1 MTTPRGK
8 APLTKAEPDGRRQAK
23 PPAKARRPKAAAAQV
38 ADAQA
43 VVEKAAADAQ
53 ASAEKAAAEKARRT
67 QAAEKAR
74 GTQAAEKP
82 AAERAHGTQVA
93 EKAADAQAT
102 AQKARGRQAADAQ
115 AEAEKPRRTQAEE
128 PRENIADAAAQ
139 LAGGAEGAEAVL
151 GPGLFAGSGLG
162 QAAEALRLLGQVTVR
177 QPMALLQSWPKVG
190 LEFLRIGLGQS
201 EAAPQKGD
209 KRFADQAWRD
219 NALFR
224 TTMQAYLTLGSE
236 LDAYVDNLGLEGV
249 ELERMRFAASL
260 LREAM
265 APTNFL
271 LSNPTALKRF
281 FETGGGSIRKGIAN
295 WANDMLH
302 NHGMPSM
309 VDRRPFKLGE
319 NIAISPGAVIH
330 RSEVFELIQYTPQSE
345 VVYQRPMVIVPPQVN
360 KYYAMDLSSGRSLY
374 EHLLKNG
381 IQVFGMS
388 WRNPTGEQRDWNFDT
403 YVQATIEAVDVAR
416 EVSGSPD
423 ANIMGACLGGM
434 TSALAQAHLAARGED
449 KIYSGTLMVTL
460 LDTESEGRMFLF
472 ATPQTLEIARKVS
485 EPRGVIDGWQMA
497 SMFAWLRPND
507 LVWNYWVNNYLL
519 GQDPPA
525 FDILA
530 WNADTTRLTSAFHH
544 QLLDM
549 VAGNQLVHPD
559 AMTVLGTP
567 IDLSR
572 ITGDT
577 YVAAG
582 MTDHITPWH
591 TCYRSTQ
598 LVSGQAQFVMCS
610 SGHIQTVV
618 ADPKHRGLGY
628 FLNPKTPPDA
638 EQWLKGAERHE
649 GSWWDHW
656 VAWLSERSGERVA
669 APQAVGNRHFPP
681 IEPAPGTYI
690 R

>member
-1 MTTPRGK
+1 MTTPGGEVPQTQAKRQTQAKSRPDGQH
-8 APLTKAEPDGRRQAK
+8 PAEP
-23 PPAKARRPKAAAAQV
+23 P
-38 ADAQA
+38 AQA
-43 VVEKAAADAQ
+43 Q
-53 ASAEKAAAEKARRT
+53 
-67 QAAEKAR
+67 
-74 GTQAAEKP
+74 
-82 AAERAHGTQVA
+82 RA
-93 EKAADAQAT
+93 
-102 AQKARGRQAADAQ
+102 QAADAP
-115 AEAEKPRRTQAEE
+115 AAKE
-128 PRENIADAAAQ
+128 RETLADTAAQ
-139 LAGGAEGAEAVL
+139 LAGGAEGASAVL
-151 GPGLFAGSGLG
+151 GQGLFPGSGLG
-162 QAAEALRLLGQVTVR
+162 QAAGALRLLGQVTVR

-190 LEFLRIGLGQS
+190 LALLRIGLGQS
-201 EAAPQKGD
+201 EVAPAKGD
-209 KRFADQAWRD
+209 KRFADPAWQH
-219 NALFR
+219 NPLFR
-224 TTMQAYLTLGSE
+224 STMQAYLALGSE

-249 ELERMRFAASL
+249 EGERMRFAASL

-271 LSNPTALKRF
+271 LTNPAALKRF

-295 WANDMLH
+295 WAGDMAN

-309 VDRRPFKLGE
+309 VDLRPFKKGE
-319 NIAISPGAVIH
+319 NIAISPGAVVH
-330 RSEVFELIQYTPQSE
+330 RTGVFELIQYTPQSDT
-345 VVYQRPMVIVPPQVN
+345 VYQRPMVIVPPQVN
-360 KYYAMDLSSGRSLY
+360 KFYAMDLSPGRSLY

-388 WRNPTGEQRDWNFDT
+388 WRNPTGEQRDWDFDT
-403 YVQATIEAVDVAR
+403 YVRATIEAVDVAR

-423 ANIMGACLGGM
+423 VNIMGACLGGM
-434 TSALAQAHLAARGED
+434 TSALAQAHLAARGEN
-449 KIYSGTLMVTL
+449 KIRNGTLMVTL

-472 ATPQTLEIARKVS
+472 ATPQTLAIARKVS

-519 GQDPPA
+519 GQDPPV

-549 VAGNQLVHPD
+549 VAGNQLVHPR

-577 YVAAG
+577 YVVAG

-598 LVSGQAQFVMCS
+598 LVSGHAEFVLGS

-628 FLNPKTPPDA
+628 FLNPETPLSAD
-638 EQWLKGAERHE
+638 QWLKGAQRHD
-649 GSWWDHW
+649 GSWWNHW

-669 APQAVGNRHFPP
+669 APQALGSPGFPAK
-681 IEPAPGTYI
+681 EPAPGTYVL
-690 R
+690 